1 MDKKGVEIDRKG
13 DQKKCSPLDTVNWK
27 KTQKRNT
34 LNSFP
39 KILFCAIYRVFDK
52 DLPRYIQAGTTYG
65 LSLPANFLKNGSSNP
80 NNEINLNNYK
90 IRQS

>member
-39 KILFCAIYRVFDK
+39 KILVFCAIYRVFHWYT
-52 DLPRYIQAGTTYG
+52 LNS
-65 LSLPANFLKNGSSNP
+65 LSMEN
-80 NNEINLNNYK
+80 ID
-90 IRQS
+90 